1 MKKDSKFL
9 QVLADYDKRIQSEDN
24 IMKSLPVVEGMKLRD
39 EFLLAVGEDVA
50 VFMNTLIKSAKSK
63 TILEIG
69 TSYGYSTLW
78 LAEAAREN
86 HGIVITLEANESK
99 VIYAKHKLNEAG
111 LSEYVDFRVGDAL
124 ALMKEA
130 KESFDFVLLDIWKD
144 LYLPCFELFYP
155 KLKNKAWVVADN
167 MIFPPQ
173 SIEETKRY
181 QNRIRNTGD
190 FSSVLLPIGSGME
203 LSQYE
208 QIKKVL

>member
-1 MKKDSKFL
+1 MEKDSKFI
-9 QVLADYDKRIQSEDN
+9 QVLAAYNERIQSEDE
-24 IMKSLPVVEGMKLRD
+24 IMKSLPVVEGMKRRD
-39 EFLLAVGEDVA
+39 EFLLSVGEDAA
-50 VFMNTLIKSAKSK
+50 VFMNTLLKSAKSK

-86 HGIVITLEANESK
+86 DGIVITLEADETK
-99 VIYAKHKLNEAG
+99 VAYAKHKLNEAG

-124 ALMKEA
+124 KLIKDA
-130 KESFDFVLLDIWKD
+130 KESFDFVLVDVWKEI
-144 LYLPCFELFYP
+144 YLPCFELFYP

-208 QIKKVL
+208 QIK

>member
-39 EFLLAVGEDVA
+39 EFLLAVGEDGA

>member
-24 IMKSLPVVEGMKLRD
+24 IMKSLSVVEGMKLRD

>member
-124 ALMKEA
+124 ALMK
-130 KESFDFVLLDIWKD
+130 
-144 LYLPCFELFYP
+144 
-155 KLKNKAWVVADN
+155 
-167 MIFPPQ
+167 
-173 SIEETKRY
+173 
-181 QNRIRNTGD
+181 
-190 FSSVLLPIGSGME
+190 
-203 LSQYE
+203 
-208 QIKKVL
+208 

>member
-1 MKKDSKFL
+1 MTKDSKFL
-9 QVLADYDKRIQSEDN
+9 QVLAAYDERMQSEDE
-24 IMKSLPVVEGMKLRD
+24 IMKSLPVVEGMKRRD
-39 EFLLAVGEDVA
+39 EFLLSVGEDAA
-50 VFMNTLIKSAKSK
+50 VFMNTLLKSAKSK

-86 HGIVITLEANESK
+86 DGIVITLEADETK
-99 VIYAKHKLNEAG
+99 VTYAKHRLYEAG
-111 LSEYVDFRVGDAL
+111 LSKYVDFRVGDAL
-124 ALMKEA
+124 TLMKEA
-130 KESFDFVLLDIWKD
+130 KETFDFVLVDVWKE

-167 MIFPPQ
+167 MIFPTQ

-181 QNRIRNTGD
+181 QNRIRNTGV

-208 QIKKVL
+208 QIK

>member
-1 MKKDSKFL
+1 MQLDQSFKK
-9 QVLADYDKRIQSEDN
+9 VLEDYDKRLNDENQL
-24 IMKSLPVVEGMKLRD
+24 MKSLSGVDAMKRRD
-39 EFLLAVGEDVA
+39 EFLLPVGEDAA

-63 TILEIG
+63 SILEIG

-78 LAEAAREN
+78 LAEAARKN
-86 HGIVITLEANESK
+86 DGIVITLEADETK
-99 VIYAKHKLNEAG
+99 VTYAKHKLNEAG

-124 ALMKEA
+124 KLIKDA
-130 KESFDFVLLDIWKD
+130 KESFDFVLVDVWKE

-181 QNRIRNTGD
+181 QNRIRNTGS

-203 LSQYE
+203 LSQYD
-208 QIKKVL
+208 QIK

>member
-9 QVLADYDKRIQSEDN
+9 QVLAAYDERMQSEDE
-24 IMKSLPVVEGMKLRD
+24 IMKSLPVVEGMKRRD
-39 EFLLAVGEDVA
+39 EFLLSVGEDAA
-50 VFMNTLIKSAKSK
+50 VFMNTLLKSAKSK

-86 HGIVITLEANESK
+86 DGIVITLEADETK
-99 VIYAKHKLNEAG
+99 VTYAKHKLNEAG

-130 KESFDFVLLDIWKD
+130 KESFDFVLVDVWKE

-167 MIFPPQ
+167 MIFPAQ

-181 QNRIRNTGD
+181 QNRIRNTGV

-208 QIKKVL
+208 QIK